1 MNVIIAYDIG
11 TTGVKTCLFGVDKTI
26 NLLGSASMGY
36 DLFLMPDG
44 GAEQDPDQWWTSMCV
59 TTEEVLKKTGVNK
72 EAVEGL
78 SFCSQMQGL
87 VLVDEEGTPVH
98 RPIWISGQ
106 DRNCRMACSAG
117 CGCRG

>member
-59 TTEEVLKKTGVNK
+59 TTAEVLKKTGVNK
-72 EAVEGL
+72 DAVEGM

-87 VLVDEEGTPVH
+87 VLVDKDGIPVH
-98 RPIWISGQ
+98 RPMSYG
-106 DRNCRMACSAG
+106 ACPSSA
-117 CGCRG
+117 

>member
-26 NLLGSASMGY
+26 KLLGSESMGY

-59 TTEEVLKKTGVNK
+59 TTREVLKKTGVTMD
-72 EAVEGL
+72 AVKN
-78 SFCSQMQGL
+78 
-87 VLVDEEGTPVH
+87 VT
-98 RPIWISGQ
+98 
-106 DRNCRMACSAG
+106 
-117 CGCRG
+117 

>member
-44 GAEQDPDQWWTSMCV
+44 GAEQDQDQWWTSMCV
-59 TTEEVLKKTGVNK
+59 RKRWKGCPSVPKCRD
-72 EAVEGL
+72 L
-78 SFCSQMQGL
+78 SW
-87 VLVDEEGTPVH
+87 
-98 RPIWISGQ
+98 WIRTAFPSIGQ
-106 DRNCRMACSAG
+106 
-117 CGCRG
+117 